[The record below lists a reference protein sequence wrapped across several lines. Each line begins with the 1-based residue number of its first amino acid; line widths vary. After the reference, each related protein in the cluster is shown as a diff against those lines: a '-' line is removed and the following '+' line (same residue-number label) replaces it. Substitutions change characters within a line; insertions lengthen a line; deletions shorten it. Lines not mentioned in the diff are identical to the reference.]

1 MAYKCRKSLAYDLQR
16 RYNLSIAA
24 YEAMLKGVD
33 YRCMICG
40 KHQDDGAVLCLEH
53 CNDSGKIRGITCT
66 KCNTAI
72 SYLDHDAENLQKAIE
87 YLRGD

>member
-33 YRCMICG
+33 YSCMICG
-40 KHQDDGAVLCLEH
+40 KHRDEGAVLCLEH

-72 SYLDHDAENLQKAIE
+72 SYLDHDVENLQKAIE
-87 YLRGD
+87 YLKGE